1 MPCVSAGASQLW
13 ASLPVHLESQT
24 CAHTTLRIL
33 GLQEP
38 TRRQAGCS
46 HLGLSAGDSGLRLC

>member
-24 CAHTTLRIL
+24 CAHTTSRIL
-33 GLQEP
+33 GLRELH
-38 TRRQAGCS
+38 RRKADSSRLGPFAAG
-46 HLGLSAGDSGLRLC
+46 